1 MTAERLQ
8 RLSELRDPVLVA
20 AFEGWNDA
28 GEAASSSIEHLE
40 LFWNAE
46 QIYEITPDD
55 YYDFQVNRPTVRLV
69 DGVSRRLE
77 WPTTTFSTCTPPGAE
92 HDLLLVRGVEPNFRW
107 RAFVAEITEVADVA
121 GVTSAVMLG
130 SMMAD
135 TPHTRPVPVSGSA
148 YSSEAAKRYRLAESQ
163 YQGPT
168 GITGVL
174 QDQLVAAGIPSVS
187 LWAAVPH
194 YISASPNPK
203 ATLALL
209 RRLEE
214 VLDVEIPMDQLPVR
228 VDEWERTVNEM
239 TSDDEEM
246 SEYIRALE
254 ANDDATSTDPNA
266 LPEIDGEQLAADFER
281 YLRRRGPGSGSA

>member
-1 MTAERLQ
+1 MTADR
-8 RLSELRDPVLVA
+8 RTTLSELRDPVLVA

-28 GEAASSSIEHLE
+28 GEAASGSVEHLE

-46 QIYEITPDD
+46 QAYEITPDD
-55 YYDFQVNRPTVRLV
+55 YYDFQVNRPTVRLI
-69 DGVSRRLE
+69 DGVSRHLE
-77 WPTTTFSTCTPPGAE
+77 WPTTTFAHCSPPGAD

-107 RAFVAEITEVADVA
+107 RAFVAEIAEIAEIA

-135 TPHTRPVPVSGSA
+135 TPHTRPVPVTGSA
-148 YSSEAAKRYRLAESQ
+148 YSSDAAKRYRLAESQ

-174 QDQLVAAGIPSVS
+174 QDRLVADGVPTVS

-194 YISASPNPK
+194 YISSAPNPK

-214 VLDVEIPMDQLPVR
+214 VLDLEIPMDQLPARVAAWEQT
-228 VDEWERTVNEM
+228 VDEM
-239 TSDDEEM
+239 TADDEDM
-246 SEYIRALE
+246 AEYIRQLE
-254 ANDDATSTDPNA
+254 ANDDATSTDPDA

-281 YLRRRGPGSGSA
+281 YLRRRNPGSGPG

>member
-1 MTAERLQ
+1 MATEPRKI
-8 RLSELRDPVLVA
+8 LSELRSPVLVA

-28 GEAASSSIEHLE
+28 GEAATSSVEHLS

-46 QIYEITPDD
+46 QVCEVAADD

-69 DGVSRRLE
+69 DGVSRRID
-77 WPTTTFSTCTPPGAE
+77 WPTTAFSYCTPPGAD
-92 HDLLLVRGVEPNFRW
+92 HDLLLVRGIEPNFRW
-107 RAFVAEITEVADVA
+107 RAFVDEIAEVAEIA

-130 SMMAD
+130 SMLTD

-148 YSSEAAKRYRLAESQ
+148 FSAEAAKRYRLSESQ
-163 YQGPT
+163 YEGPT

-174 QDQLVAAGIPSVS
+174 RDRLVAAGVPSVS

-194 YISASPNPK
+194 YISSAANPK

-214 VLDVEIPMDQLPVR
+214 VLDLEIPLDQLPTRVAEWEHT
-228 VDEWERTVNEM
+228 VDEM
-239 TSDDEEM
+239 TGEDEDM
-246 SEYIRALE
+246 AAYIRQLE
-254 ANDDATSTDPNA
+254 AQDDATSTDPDA

-281 YLRRRGPGSGSA
+281 YLRRRDSGSGPA

>member
-1 MTAERLQ
+1 MTPDHPVT
-8 RLSELRDPVLVA
+8 LSQLRSPVLVA

-28 GEAASSSIEHLE
+28 GEAATGALEHLE

-46 QIYEITPDD
+46 QACEITPDD
-55 YYDFQVNRPTVRLV
+55 YYDFQVSRPTVHLI

-77 WPTTTFSTCTPPGAE
+77 WPTTTFSYCSPPGAD
-92 HDLLLVRGVEPNFRW
+92 HDLVLVKGIEPNFRW
-107 RAFVAEITEVADVA
+107 RAFVAEIAEIAEIA

-135 TPHTRPVPVSGSA
+135 VPHTRPVSISGSA
-148 YSSEAAKRYRLAESQ
+148 HSSEAAKQYRLAESR

-174 QDQLVAAGIPSVS
+174 QDGLVAAGIPSVS

-194 YISASPNPK
+194 YLSSSPNPK

-209 RRLEE
+209 RRLED
-214 VLDVEIPMDQLPVR
+214 VLDLEIPMDQLPER
-228 VDEWERTVNEM
+228 AAAWERTVDEM
-239 TSDDEEM
+239 TSDDEDM
-246 SEYIRALE
+246 AEYIRQLE
-254 ANDDATSTDPNA
+254 ENDDAAAADPET

-281 YLRRRGPGSGSA
+281 YLRRRNPDAG